1 MFDRGWGKEGMEEA
15 LISGYRVPAAENER
29 VLDKTGGNNWITMLM
44 YLIPLSCILKM
55 EKKKWIRW

>member
-15 LISGYRVPAAENER
+15 LISGYRVPTAENER

-44 YLIPLSCILKM
+44 YLIPLNCMLING
-55 EKKKWIRW
+55 